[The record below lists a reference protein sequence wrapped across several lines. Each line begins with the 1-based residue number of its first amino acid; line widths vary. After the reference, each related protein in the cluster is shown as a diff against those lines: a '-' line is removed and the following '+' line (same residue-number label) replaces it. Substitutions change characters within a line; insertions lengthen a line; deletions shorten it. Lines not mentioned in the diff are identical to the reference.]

1 MEKPLLPAGLGAAGR
16 RTGPDIRRNRIQ
28 KTGKTR
34 KRTLF
39 ACFLGAHGYCRR
51 VDHREPT
58 RMTSHV
64 AARLPGYRPRPFH
77 GSLRHYR
84 NRTIA
89 GLKPMRHL
97 EP

>member
-1 MEKPLLPAGLGAAGR
+1 MEKPLLLLALVPLAVGLVLISVAIGSK
-16 RTGPDIRRNRIQ
+16 

-97 EP
+97 ES